1 MKQRHVHSLFQRLL
15 LTLIIL
21 VLLISSIFFI
31 SLLNSSALQDLK
43 ASSFNLF
50 DQRVMYRSDAIQ
62 KNLNERCLDTDD
74 VATVSYTHL
83 DVYKRQHPELP
94 LPQTHLVHKR

>member
-74 VATVSYTHL
+74 VAMIISATH
-83 DVYKRQHPELP
+83 P
-94 LPQTHLVHKR
+94 LYEHRKTLTSP